1 MLILTQT
8 LGAANIATNDFTL
21 AARVLDNP
29 GAFQIAG
36 LQLKGMVALSQ
47 GFMLSCLVWSAA
59 AAYLIDRRFLAA
71 ARFML
76 IGALLAFFGF
86 IHAGSLSPAGGPRH
100 AGRPA
105 DGVDAAGYA
114 LCAGF
119 FGLTA
124 VWVKHSGQEGPP
136 PDDVLSGHG

>member
-1 MLILTQT
+1 M
-8 LGAANIATNDFTL
+8 
-21 AARVLDNP
+21 
-29 GAFQIAG
+29 
-36 LQLKGMVALSQ
+36 SQ

-86 IHAGSLSPAGGPRH
+86 IHAGSLSPAGGVYTIGWATGMPW
-100 AGRPA
+100 
-105 DGVDAAGYA
+105 AAGYA